1 MACCNF
7 SIAIHGGAG
16 VISKL
21 ETNPTPYYASLR
33 QIISQVANYAIENEN
48 NPNINAVDVAEFGVR
63 LLEDEELFNA
73 GKGAVF
79 TSKETHELEA
89 SIMDGLTLE
98 CGAASLL
105 RNVKNPIS
113 AAKVVMKN
121 TQHVYLAGDEAQN
134 ISFINGLT
142 EVDQSYFSTEIRREQ
157 LYKAKE
163 ANQILL
169 DHNNNNNNNNID
181 HENNNDD
188 NNNLTFSLPPT
199 PPPSQAITGTGT
211 GTVGCVCHYK
221 SNLAAATSTGGM
233 TNKLPGR
240 IGDSPII
247 GAGTYAN
254 NRTCA
259 VSATGKGELFI
270 RYVVAY
276 DISAQIEYGG
286 LDINEACRRTIH
298 EKLPSSTGGVIAID
312 SNGKICFDFN
322 CSGMFRGSAI
332 KSNNELVLKVGIWDE
347 LID

>member
-1 MACCNF
+1 MEKIEF

-21 ETNPTPYYASLR
+21 DTNPNPYYNALRRIILEISKYAS
-33 QIISQVANYAIENEN
+33 ENEN
-48 NPNINAVDVAEFGVR
+48 NSNIQAIDIAEFGVC

-79 TSKETHELEA
+79 TSNETHELEA
-89 SIMDGLTLE
+89 SIMDGETLN

-105 RNVKNPIS
+105 KNVKNPIS
-113 AAKVVMKN
+113 AAKVIMNN
-121 TQHVYLAGDEAQN
+121 TQHVYLAGSGAQD
-134 ISFINGLT
+134 IALSNGLV
-142 EVDQSYFSTEIRREQ
+142 EVDQSYFSTEKRREQ
-157 LYKAKE
+157 LYKAKQVNE
-163 ANQILL
+163 VVL
-169 DHNNNNNNNNID
+169 DHNNSDNNNNISDSNNNNNNS
-181 HENNNDD
+181 D
-188 NNNLTFSLPPT
+188 NNNMTNS
-199 PPPSQAITGTGT
+199 GT
-211 GTVGCVCHYK
+211 GTVGCVCYYK

-276 DISAQIEYGG
+276 DISAQMEYSG
-286 LDINEACRRTIH
+286 LDIYEACRRTVH
-298 EKLPSSTGGVIAID
+298 EKLPISSGGVIAID
-312 SNGKICFDFN
+312 SHGNICFDFN
-322 CSGMFRGSAI
+322 SDGMFRGSII
-332 KSNNELVLKVGIWDE
+332 KKENNNNNIEMKVGIWEE
-347 LID
+347 LIE